1 MNTTAIT
8 AIAAALIAAT
18 TIAVTA
24 AMAWKREMFEQERVR
39 RADQE
44 RMERNKQWIDKMDEI
59 SYEKRVPCMPFMPMN
74 GYGMMNP
81 CMPYNCGGRQIDVNW
96 SDDGPSP
103 LARRFMNNFSGNN
116 GQSPGLMNYSYGYGY
131 GYNNTN
137 NSTDYYRTSNDTE
150 FTFDNNDS
158 VIRMIASRPPVAS
171 PLFGYNRAVA

>member
-1 MNTTAIT
+1 MNTTTMT
-8 AIAAALIAAT
+8 AIAAAIIATA

-24 AMAWKREMFEQERVR
+24 AMTWKREMFEQERIK

-74 GYGMMNP
+74 CYGMMNH
-81 CMPYNCGGRQIDVNW
+81 CMPYNGGRQIDVNW

-103 LARRFMNNFSGNN
+103 LAQRFMNNFQNGNN
-116 GQSPGLMNYSYGYGY
+116 RLSSMSHPYSYGY

-137 NSTDYYRTSNDTE
+137 NSTDYYRTSNDME